1 MFRTAKIVSAAALVL
16 AGLAISSGRA
26 EAPLS
31 QRRYLPVEDL
41 PAKREK
47 PAMTTD
53 EQAKLKKE
61 LTKARDRQT
70 ESTKA
75 QGSAAPVKPIKP
87 HADQPTNQP
96 GRQ

>member
-16 AGLAISSGRA
+16 AGLAVSSGRA

-31 QRRYLPVEDL
+31 QRKYLPVEDL
-41 PAKREK
+41 PPNREK

-53 EQAKLKKE
+53 EQAKVKKE
-61 LTKARDRQT
+61 LIKARDRQDQV
-70 ESTKA
+70 KA
-75 QGSAAPVKPIKP
+75 KESAAPVKPIKP

-96 GRQ
+96 VRQ